1 MHSLQQALLKIL
13 MHSKRGD
20 KVRKKKVYLQGQTVA
35 CVTALLSFGSDTRS
49 IEN

>member
-20 KVRKKKVYLQGQTVA
+20 KVKKKVYLQGQTVA
-35 CVTALLSFGSDTRS
+35 CVTALLSFGSNTRS